1 MGVVD
6 SFWWSVWWPWML
18 VWTTTFVGFCAS
30 AWYLVAAYRRER
42 RRHSFGGNGVVGVC
56 IYLHEQSVMD
66 LYQISSFGAALR
78 QDVER
83 KITSTGNW
91 SLTAMFGGSKA
102 GGGRG
107 VSDESYRSY
116 IEEASPITVIS
127 GIMDVLEKH
136 GRVVYADLRS
146 GHITPNAAAAKALA
160 RVEDGAASCAVR
172 LSDLDDFLWVKGR
185 FQKIDETQ
193 EGTVFLASYRAAE
206 QGEKGPHVRITC
218 ATDELRGKASFDRP
232 FHARCLGK
240 VDGWNPET
248 LSLDIQPVA
257 IFR

>member
-18 VWTTTFVGFCAS
+18 VWGVTLAGFLGA
-30 AWYLVAAYRRER
+30 AGHLIVAYRRER
-42 RRHSFGGNGVVGVC
+42 RRYSTGGHGVVGVC

-83 KITSTGNW
+83 KVTNSGDW
-91 SLTAMFGGSKA
+91 SLSTVLPGSKA
-102 GGGRG
+102 KGGRG
-107 VSDESYRSY
+107 VSDEFYRSY
-116 IEEASPITVIS
+116 IEEASPITVIRT
-127 GIMDVLEKH
+127 IMDVLEKH
-136 GRVVYADLRS
+136 DRIVYADLQS
-146 GHITPNAAAAKALA
+146 GHITPNLAVTKALA
-160 RVEDGAASCAVR
+160 RTEDGEHSRAVR

-185 FQKIDETQ
+185 FQKIDETP
-193 EGTVFLASYRAAE
+193 EGTVFLVSYGKTE
-206 QGEKGPHVRITC
+206 PGQSGPHVRITC
-218 ATDELRGKASFDRP
+218 VTDDLRGKSSFDRS

-248 LSLDIQPVA
+248 LSLGIQPIA